1 MRKYYQ
7 LLGLTENASIDEIKR
22 SYRKLAFHYHPD
34 RNDSPGAQEKFLLI
48 QEAYEV
54 LTGKKKIAQPKV
66 GDYSKRR
73 TRPDESW
80 EDKVK
85 KARAKYEEN
94 KQYQEKAIANY
105 FKKLRSG
112 WRWQLNK
119 VVCVVGIV
127 LALAMFL
134 DLLLPNHRSVEKVER
149 YSKEVY
155 SSVGNAQISLIETS
169 RPEKLWVQ
177 SQNFGLYRNNHEII
191 VMRSWILHAP
201 IKILS
206 IQKYMQYQIPVHF
219 TFFWAWMLVIPLF
232 CLPLFVWLYKKN
244 DPLFVITYHASVFII
259 SIGAFYCLFTEDRWF
274 HVLTLGFY

>member
-1 MRKYYQ
+1 MIKYYQ

-119 VVCVVGIV
+119 VVCIVGI
-127 LALAMFL
+127 
-134 DLLLPNHRSVEKVER
+134 PNN
-149 YSKEVY
+149 
-155 SSVGNAQISLIETS
+155 SSSNIELCTLNLSITPTS
-169 RPEKLWVQ
+169 R
-177 SQNFGLYRNNHEII
+177 
-191 VMRSWILHAP
+191 
-201 IKILS
+201 
-206 IQKYMQYQIPVHF
+206 IPKAVS
-219 TFFWAWMLVIPLF
+219 TDVPN
-232 CLPLFVWLYKKN
+232 V
-244 DPLFVITYHASVFII
+244 V
-259 SIGAFYCLFTEDRWF
+259 
-274 HVLTLGFY
+274 

>member
-7 LLGLTENASIDEIKR
+7 ILGLTESATINEIKR

-34 RNDSPGAQEKFLLI
+34 RNNSPHAQEKFLLI

-54 LTGKKKIAQPKV
+54 LTGKKKVAQPRV

-80 EDKVK
+80 EEKVK

-94 KQYQEKAIANY
+94 KQFQEKVIANY

-119 VVCVVGIV
+119 VICFLGII
-127 LALAMFL
+127 LAFSMFL
-134 DLLLPNHRSVEKVER
+134 DLMLPNHRSIENVDR
-149 YSKEVY
+149 YSKEIY
-155 SSVGNAQISLIETS
+155 SSVGSAKISLIETS
-169 RPEKLWVQ
+169 RPDKLWVQ
-177 SQNFGLYRNNHEII
+177 TQNYSFYRNNREVI
-191 VMRSWILHAP
+191 VLRSWILHSP
-201 IKILS
+201 TKIVS
-206 IQKYMQYQIPVHF
+206 IQKHKQYQIPVHF

-232 CLPLFVWLYKKN
+232 CLPLFVWVYKKN
-244 DPLFVITYHASVFII
+244 DPLFVITYHASVFMI
-259 SIGAFYCLFTEDRWF
+259 SVGIFYFLLNEDRWF
-274 HVLTLGFY
+274 HLLTLGFY